1 MCLASIRRV
10 LHRPHPRSADHARP
24 GSGRASLRPRG
35 ITLLEVMVVVGIV
48 AVLTAMS
55 LGGYERLTSRANFS
69 SVLGNLMTSLRRT
82 RSEAAGRG
90 VATAFVVDT
99 RGNRWWGVEAPA
111 GWTLGGFDPSSPGTV
126 IVKDTFPTG
135 SGKAVFGPEAGFGAA
150 LPAPF
155 ATVPVLAA
163 QSPALPYCSFCNPDT
178 GLGAIVFQPT
188 GAASFS
194 GGTLAPGS
202 QSQQLT
208 IQGPNDGR
216 TVLLAVTARTG
227 VVEVFEQ

>member
-24 GSGRASLRPRG
+24 RAGRAAARARG
-35 ITLLEVMVVVGIV
+35 LTLLEVMVVLGIV
-48 AVLTAMS
+48 ACITAMS
-55 LGGYERLTSRANFS
+55 LGAYERFVSRANFS
-69 SVLGNLMTSLRRT
+69 SVLGNLVTSLRRA

-99 RGNRWWGVEAPA
+99 RANRWWGIEAPA
-111 GWTLGGFDPSSPGTV
+111 GWTLGGFDPSDPGTV
-126 IVKDTFPTG
+126 IVSDTFPTG

-155 ATVPVLAA
+155 ATVPVIRT

-178 GLGAIVFQPT
+178 GRGAIVFQPNGVT
-188 GAASFS
+188 SFT
-194 GGTLAPGS
+194 GGTLVPGA
-202 QSQQLT
+202 QGQQFT
-208 IQGPNDGR
+208 IQGPNESR
-216 TVLLAVTARTG
+216 TVLLAVSARTG

>member
-1 MCLASIRRV
+1 
-10 LHRPHPRSADHARP
+10 
-24 GSGRASLRPRG
+24 
-35 ITLLEVMVVVGIV
+35 MVVVGIV

-69 SVLGNLMTSLRRT
+69 SVLGNLTTSLRRT

-99 RGNRWWGVEAPA
+99 RGNRWWGIEAPA
-111 GWTLGGFDPSSPGTV
+111 GWTLKGFDPAAPGTI
-126 IVKDTFPTG
+126 IVSDTFPTG
-135 SGKAVFGPEAGFGAA
+135 SGKGVFGPAAGFGAA

-155 ATVPVLAA
+155 ATVPVIRS

-178 GLGAIVFQPT
+178 GMGAIVFQPN

-194 GGTLAPGS
+194 GGTLVAGA
-202 QSQQLT
+202 QGQQFT
-208 IQGPNDGR
+208 IQGPNDAR

-227 VVEVFEQ
+227 AVEVFEQ

>member
-1 MCLASIRRV
+1 MLA
-10 LHRPHPRSADHARP
+10 
-24 GSGRASLRPRG
+24 GGRHLRG
-35 ITLLEVMVVVGIV
+35 ITLLEVMVALGII

-69 SVLGNLMTSLRRT
+69 SVLGNVVTNLRRT

-90 VATAFVVDT
+90 VATAFIVDT
-99 RGNRWWGVEAPA
+99 RGNRWWSVEAPA
-111 GWTLGGFDPSSPGTV
+111 GWNLAGFDPSRPGTL
-126 IVKDTFPTG
+126 IVSDTFPTG
-135 SGKAVFGPEAGFGAA
+135 SGKAVFGPSTGYGTA

-155 ATVPVLAA
+155 ATVPVIAS

-178 GLGAIVFQPT
+178 GMGAIVFQPN

-194 GGTLAPGS
+194 GGTMPPAQG
-202 QSQQLT
+202 QQLT
-208 IQGPNDGR
+208 IQGPNEQR

>member
-1 MCLASIRRV
+1 MWLASIRRV

-24 GSGRASLRPRG
+24 GARTAPVRPRG
-35 ITLLEVMVVVGIV
+35 ITLLEVMLVVGLV

-69 SVLGNLMTSLRRT
+69 SVLGNLTTSLRRT

-90 VATAFVVDT
+90 AATAFVVDT
-99 RGNRWWGVEAPA
+99 RSNRWWGLEVPA
-111 GWTLGGFDPSSPGTV
+111 GWTLAGFDPGSPGIV
-126 IVKDTFPTG
+126 IVSDTFPTG

-155 ATVPVLAA
+155 ATVPVLRA
-163 QSPALPYCSFCNPDT
+163 QSPALAYCSFCNPDT
-178 GLGAIVFQPT
+178 GMGAIVFQPT

-202 QSQQLT
+202 QGQQFT

-216 TVLLAVTARTG
+216 TVLLAVTDRTG
-227 VVEVFEQ
+227 VVELFEQ

>member
-1 MCLASIRRV
+1 M
-10 LHRPHPRSADHARP
+10 
-24 GSGRASLRPRG
+24 
-35 ITLLEVMVVVGIV
+35 VVGIV

-69 SVLGNLMTSLRRT
+69 SVLGNVMTSLRRT

-99 RGNRWWGVEAPA
+99 RANRWWGVEAPA
-111 GWTLGGFDPSSPGTV
+111 GWTLGGFDPANPGTV
-126 IVKDTFPTG
+126 IVSDTFPTG
-135 SGKAVFGPEAGFGAA
+135 SGKAVFGPAAGFGAS

-155 ATVPVLAA
+155 ASVPVIRT

-178 GLGAIVFQPT
+178 GMGAIVFQPN

-194 GGTLAPGS
+194 GAALARGS
-202 QSQQLT
+202 QGQQFT
-208 IQGPNDGR
+208 IQGPNESR
-216 TVLLAVTARTG
+216 TVLVAVTSRTG